1 MLYMVSLLVGQYYQL
16 AKSKLYRPNSICVS
30 LREHQGLPVLTD
42 LSQVH
47 LREQIGPSVLTD
59 IALST

>member
-1 MLYMVSLLVGQYYQL
+1 MRDALVGASRSFSSGL
-16 AKSKLYRPNSICVS
+16 IFRK
-30 LREHQGLPVLTD
+30 HQGSSVLTD